1 MSLHGK
7 RTTASSLLLHFGAL
21 CMWPVSSHIHKTR
34 LVRREMFFEAFQT
47 AANDVE
53 KMKWDGKNRQETI
66 SGYF

>member
-1 MSLHGK
+1 MASGQLRVLYSFTLAHYVCGQSL
-7 RTTASSLLLHFGAL
+7 A
-21 CMWPVSSHIHKTR
+21 R

>member
-7 RTTASSLLLHFGAL
+7 RTPASSLLLHFGVL

-34 LVRREMFFEAFQT
+34 LVRREMLFQAFQT
-47 AANDVE
+47 AANDAKNE
-53 KMKWDGKNRQETI
+53 IGRKNNRQETI